1 MKQTLVDKSSGLQF
15 EFDDEQW
22 QLFEQYD
29 ANPDVEKAAGLGLS
43 CVDIIGIYQDK
54 RIFLIECKNFKNRP
68 PEESEKIEQ
77 RLLMDTNKNVP
88 IAEEFLQNIKD
99 SLLFLHFY
107 SPRLQQEHW
116 SDCKSYLLDSQKE
129 IHLVLWLELDHSY
142 PKIPKGRISL
152 IKEIIRSAIVKK
164 TRWLTT
170 DSKVLVAGFNEI
182 LPNAEVQIIHK

>member
-15 EFDDEQW
+15 EFDDEHW

-29 ANPDVEKAAGLGLS
+29 THSDVKKAGAKGLS
-43 CVDIIGIYQDK
+43 CLDIIGIHQNK

-77 RLLMDTNKNVP
+77 RLLMDINKNVP

-116 SDCKSYLLDSQKE
+116 SECKSYLLDSQKE

-170 DSKVLVAGFNEI
+170 DSKVLVAGFSET
-182 LPNAEVQIIHK
+182 PPDVEVQII